1 MEEQNFINFKKTRDL
16 GAMIS
21 DTIKFLSVEWKPF
34 LGTIFKISIVPI
46 IIAICAVIYFVMTST
61 EVFSGFA
68 EFNEDSSFDD
78 LNFSQIFLPLLIY
91 LCSYIVAYALM
102 TVASLSYIKSYIA
115 NKGVVNYD
123 EVQKTTQDK
132 FWTYIGLFI
141 LVVIIVG
148 FGMLFCFLPGIYF
161 LVVLSLS
168 VCLVIFQN
176 KGVLDSISD
185 SFSFIK
191 DHWWETFGILLE
203 IQILIGIVGF
213 VAGLPA
219 SIYQGADM
227 TQILEGQDPAELLNS
242 FADPIYLTL
251 VGISY
256 LINFILYLVSTV
268 VIVFIYYDI
277 KEQKNPS
284 SDMINEIGVH

>member
-1 MEEQNFINFKKTRDL
+1 MEVQNFINFKKTRDL

-61 EVFSGFA
+61 EFFSGFSQFD
-68 EFNEDSSFDD
+68 ENSSFDEI
-78 LNFSQIFLPLLIY
+78 NFSQIFIPLLIF
-91 LCSYIVAYALM
+91 LFSYIVAYALM

-115 NKGVVNYD
+115 NSGVVNYD
-123 EVQKTTQDK
+123 DIQNTTKEK
-132 FWTYIGLFI
+132 FWSYIGLFI
-141 LVVIIVG
+141 LVAIIVG
-148 FGMLFCFLPGIYF
+148 FGLLFCFLPGIYF
-161 LVVLSLS
+161 AIVLSLTI
-168 VCLVIFQN
+168 CLVIFEN

-191 DHWWETFGILLE
+191 GHWWETFGIILVV
-203 IQILIGIVGF
+203 QILIGIIGF
-213 VAGLPA
+213 FAGLPA

-227 TQILEGQDPAELLNS
+227 ATILEGQEPAELLNS

-256 LINFILYLVSTV
+256 LVNFILYLVSTV

>member
-1 MEEQNFINFKKTRDL
+1 MEDQNFINFKKTRDL

-34 LGTIFKISIVPI
+34 LGTIIKISIVPV
-46 IIAICAVIYFVMTST
+46 IIAICAVIYFFMT
-61 EVFSGFA
+61 FSDFFVRLADFEENGS
-68 EFNEDSSFDD
+68 FND
-78 LNFSQIFLPLLIY
+78 LNFSQIFLPLLIFI
-91 LCSYIVAYALM
+91 CSYIVAYALM
-102 TVASLSYIKSYIA
+102 TVSSLAYIKSYIS

-141 LVVIIVG
+141 LVAIIVG
-148 FGMLFCFLPGIYF
+148 FGMIFCILPGVYF
-161 LVVLSLS
+161 AVVLSLS
-168 VCLVIFQN
+168 ICLVVFKN
-176 KGVLDSISD
+176 NGVLDAVSD

-191 DHWWETFGILLE
+191 GHWWETFGILLV
-203 IQILIGIVGF
+203 IQILIGILGF
-213 VAGLPA
+213 FAGLPA

-227 TQILEGQDPAELLNS
+227 TTILEGQDPSELLNS
-242 FADPIYLTL
+242 FGDPIYLTL

-277 KEQKNPS
+277 KEQKNPTS
-284 SDMINEIGVH
+284 GMINEIGVY

>member
-61 EVFSGFA
+61 EVFSGFS

-78 LNFSQIFLPLLIY
+78 LNFSQIFLPLLIF

-102 TVASLSYIKSYIA
+102 TVASLSYIKSYIV

-141 LVVIIVG
+141 LVAIIVG
-148 FGMLFCFLPGIYF
+148 FGMLFCILPGVYF
-161 LVVLSLS
+161 AVVLSLS

-191 DHWWETFGILLE
+191 DHWWETFGILLVV
-203 IQILIGIVGF
+203 QILIGIIGYF
-213 VAGLPA
+213 AGLPA
-219 SIYQGADM
+219 SLYQGADM
-227 TQILEGQDPAELLNS
+227 ATILEGQDPAELLNS
-242 FADPIYLTL
+242 FGDPIYLTL

-268 VIVFIYYDI
+268 VIVFVYYDI

-284 SDMINEIGVH
+284 SDMINEIGIH

>member
-1 MEEQNFINFKKTRDL
+1 MEDQNFINFKKTRDL

-34 LGTIFKISIVPI
+34 LGTIFKIAIVPI
-46 IIAICAVIYFVMTST
+46 IIAICAVIYFVMSST
-61 EVFSGFA
+61 EFFSDFSQFD
-68 EFNEDSSFDD
+68 ENSNFDD
-78 LNFSQIFLPLLIY
+78 LNFSQIFLPLLIFIF
-91 LCSYIVAYALM
+91 SYIVAYALM

-115 NKGVVNYD
+115 NKGVVNYN
-123 EVQKTTQDK
+123 EIQETTKEK
-132 FWTYIGLFI
+132 FWSYVGLII
-141 LVVIIVG
+141 LISIIVG
-148 FGMLFCFLPGIYF
+148 FGVIFCILPGIYF
-161 LVVLSLS
+161 GVVLSLS
-168 VCLVIFQN
+168 FCLILFQN

-191 DHWWETFGILLE
+191 GHWWETFGILLV
-203 IQILIGIVGF
+203 IQILIGIIGF
-213 VAGLPA
+213 FAGLPA

-227 TQILEGQDPAELLNS
+227 ATILEGQDPSDLLNS
-242 FADPIYLTL
+242 FTDPIYLIL

-256 LINFILYLVSTV
+256 FINFILYLVSTV

-284 SDMINEIGVH
+284 SEMINEIGVY